1 MAYLSWHCT
10 NFRILVL
17 MKKLLG
23 YFILALLLA
32 TLIGA
37 MVYAIGVIPAVII
50 LVTDTV
56 IVALLF
62 LAFHLIS

>member
-1 MAYLSWHCT
+1 
-10 NFRILVL
+10 